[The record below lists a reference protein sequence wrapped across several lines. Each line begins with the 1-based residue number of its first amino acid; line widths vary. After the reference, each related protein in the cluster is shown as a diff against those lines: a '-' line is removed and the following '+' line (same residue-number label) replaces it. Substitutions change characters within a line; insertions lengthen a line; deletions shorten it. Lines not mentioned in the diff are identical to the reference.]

1 MNRITANTNRNITPA
16 FRNVEDLL
24 GYANYILMQCQLAG
38 CFTLDGHKPTQEEL
52 NLCADAKKI
61 ALRIESVLRN
71 CKDEEVSLLLEAYDL
86 LYRIGYRAVTPQ
98 GYISN
103 QKERVFKAW
112 SSGNKRI
119 EESTIM
125 RMLYSKILIERD
137 SMPSV
142 QVNAY
147 ETLYSNWIKTMKQHS
162 YFPDATTY
170 ENYQRLAILMP
181 SCLKGETVEDEES
194 LKWEWYHHN
203 KIDDYS
209 KVSTKI
215 LESYRSFQHRL
226 PSFIKSFEDV
236 IEEDNRILLE
246 LTNRTVINLYKQKN
260 YQLALKF
267 NSIMWA

>member
-1 MNRITANTNRNITPA
+1 MNRIAANTNRNITPA

-52 NLCADAKKI
+52 NLYADAKKT

-86 LYRIGYRAVTPQ
+86 LYRIGYHAVTPQ
-98 GYISN
+98 NYISN

-215 LESYRSFQHRL
+215 LESYRNFNRML
-226 PSFIKSFEDV
+226 PSYIKSFE
-236 IEEDNRILLE
+236 ETLFEDNVILTELFNRNDVNIYKLE
-246 LTNRTVINLYKQKN
+246 TYQFAAEFNKRLTD
-260 YQLALKF
+260 
-267 NSIMWA
+267 